1 MKSALCLMLAGIVA
15 AGPWG
20 VLHAEYGAP
29 RAEGTAPAAPRELP
43 LDADAQQG
51 ALAAIR
57 ASLDVE
63 RELLKG
69 RQALYREAAAD
80 REGVDRKVQQLLSEL
95 DGIVETMGPGF
106 SEAAQAKE
114 RELAEAELR
123 RAAAIQR
130 CRELLGSIQEHES
143 RIAGLERK
151 VAAMRETLPRPGETL
166 TGSWRITLLPNNSRG
181 TFALKQT
188 GTIVQGQYQLDGGWK
203 GSLQGTFIDGKV
215 YLQRIDSKLGRNAEF
230 EGFLAQDGA
239 SIRGTWR
246 TFGLADGGLS
256 MGSWTAVRLE
266 E

>member
-1 MKSALCLMLAGIVA
+1 MKSPLCLMLAAIVA
-15 AGPWG
+15 AGCWG
-20 VLHAEYGAP
+20 ILRAEYSGS
-29 RAEGTAPAAPRELP
+29 RAEGTGAAARELP

-69 RQALYREAAAD
+69 RQALYRDAAGEREGAD
-80 REGVDRKVQQLLSEL
+80 RRVGQLLSEL
-95 DGIVETMGPGF
+95 DGIVEAMGPGF

-114 RELAEAELR
+114 RELGEAEVR

-130 CRELLGSIQEHES
+130 CRALLGSIQEIES
-143 RIAGLERK
+143 RVAGLERK
-151 VAAMRETLPRPGETL
+151 VASLRENLPRPGETL
-166 TGSWRITLLPNNSRG
+166 NGSWRITLLPNNSKG

-188 GTIVQGQYQLDGGWK
+188 GTIVLGQYQLDGGWK
-203 GSLQGTFIDGKV
+203 GSLQGTFIDGKI

-230 EGFLAQDGA
+230 EGFLAQDGS

-246 TFGLADGGLS
+246 SYGLADGAVS
-256 MGSWTAVRLE
+256 MGSWTAARLE

>member
-1 MKSALCLMLAGIVA
+1 MRSVSCLILAAFMA

-20 VLHAEYGAP
+20 MLGAQTGAS
-29 RAEGTAPAAPRELP
+29 RGEGSAQAARDLP

-51 ALAAIR
+51 ALAALR

-63 RELLKG
+63 REIL
-69 RQALYREAAAD
+69 RSSQQLYRDAATDRENAD
-80 REGVDRKVQQLLSEL
+80 RRVQQLLSDL
-95 DGIVETMGPGF
+95 DGIVDAMGPGF

-114 RELAEAELR
+114 REIGDAEAR

-130 CRELLGSIQEHES
+130 CRDLLGRIQEIES
-143 RIAGLERK
+143 RVAGLERK
-151 VAAMRETLPRPGETL
+151 VTSLRDVLPRPGETL
-166 TGSWRITLLPNNSRG
+166 SGSWRVILLPTNSKG
-181 TFALKQT
+181 TFALKQA
-188 GTIVQGQYQLDGGWK
+188 GTIVQGQYQLEGGWK

-230 EGFLAQDGA
+230 EGFLSQDGS

-246 TFGLADGGLS
+246 SYGLADGAVS
-256 MGSWTAVRLE
+256 MGSWTAARLE